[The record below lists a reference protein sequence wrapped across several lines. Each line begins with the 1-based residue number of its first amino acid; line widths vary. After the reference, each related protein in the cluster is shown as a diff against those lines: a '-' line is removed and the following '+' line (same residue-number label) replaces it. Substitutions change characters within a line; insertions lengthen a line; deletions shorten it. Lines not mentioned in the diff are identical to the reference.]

1 MVLNFCSVPKRTTNF
16 VTCEELIT
24 LVDFLLSYFRGD
36 NLMEGR
42 EIFDTVAAS
51 GSVRLLLTNLKDD
64 VKNIT
69 DIHVLLT
76 RTFEIYSVSQYVF
89 LNADVVFFYDFLPN
103 LHSVLYI
110 LCKSRVSRRIQSESK
125 ILLSSVSALD
135 GKQFIQCTH
144 FFLAIEDHYVN
155 KSML

>member
-36 NLMEGR
+36 NLMEER

-89 LNADVVFFYDFLPN
+89 LNADVFFFFMIFYLICIPCCIFYAKAEFQDAFSLKAKSCSAQFQLLMEN
-103 LHSVLYI
+103 SSYSVHI
-110 LCKSRVSRRIQSESK
+110 
-125 ILLSSVSALD
+125 
-135 GKQFIQCTH
+135 
-144 FFLAIEDHYVN
+144 FF
-155 KSML
+155 